1 MKALDGITV
10 IDLTDSVAG
19 PYCTMMMGDLG
30 AKVIKVEQAG
40 EGDIIRR
47 STPIIHGVAPVFTA
61 YNRNK
66 KSIALDLNR
75 AEGVALVK
83 KMLAKADILVDS
95 YPPGTMEKLGLDF
108 VSLKDAF
115 PKLICA
121 SLTGFGSS
129 GPYADRPVYEGT
141 IQAETGMTQSLIND
155 SHGTPYMV
163 GGNLA
168 QTSSSY
174 FFLAAILGALHQR
187 RRSGCGQKVETSIYK
202 SMLAMFSL
210 PINDYLFNGVECPVD
225 GNAPEGFIR
234 SKDGWLRISFGDQPM
249 WERAI
254 KLIDDPVLHDPRYA
268 TAEVRNQNRELL
280 LERVE
285 QWTQQRTSA
294 QAIEE
299 FTQAGLPGGIVR
311 TIADL
316 RRDPHML
323 ARNHIVEIEVEGNG
337 KLPFFASPFRMRE
350 SPIEYHPAPG
360 LGENG
365 EEILSDLLEMRP
377 EEITELKQ
385 SVVLA

>member
-1 MKALDGITV
+1 MKALNGVTV

-30 AKVIKVEQAG
+30 ATVIKVEQAG

-47 STPIIHGVAPVFTA
+47 STPVINGATPVFTA

-66 KSIALDLNR
+66 KSIALDLDKP
-75 AEGVALVK
+75 ESIDLIK
-83 KMLAKADILVDS
+83 KMLEKADILIDS
-95 YPPGTMEKLGLDF
+95 YQPGTMEKLGLDYD
-108 VSLKDAF
+108 SLKDTY

-121 SLTGFGSS
+121 SLTGFGST
-129 GPYADRPVYEGT
+129 GPYANRPVYEGT

-155 SHGTPYMV
+155 SHGTPYTV

-174 FFLAAILGALHQR
+174 FCLAAVLGALHQCR
-187 RRSGCGQKVETSIYK
+187 RTGRGQKVETSIYK

-210 PINDYLFNGVECPVD
+210 PINDYLFNGVECPID

-234 SKDGWLRISFGDQPM
+234 SQDGWLRISFGDQPM

-254 KLIDDPVLHDPRYA
+254 KLIDDPILNDPQYA

-280 LERVE
+280 LSRVE
-285 QWTQQRTSA
+285 NWTQQRTSA

-316 RRDPHML
+316 KEDPHLL
-323 ARNHIVEIEVEGNG
+323 ARHHIIEIDVEGNG
-337 KLPFFASPFRMRE
+337 KLPFFASSFRMRE
-350 SPIEYHPAPG
+350 SPIEYNPAPG

-365 EEILSDLLEMRP
+365 EEILSDLLGMSP
-377 EEITELKQ
+377 EEIAEWKQ
-385 SVVLA
+385 SGVLA

>member
-75 AEGVALVK
+75 A
-83 KMLAKADILVDS
+83 
-95 YPPGTMEKLGLDF
+95 LGLDF

-385 SVVLA
+385 SGVLA

>member
-174 FFLAAILGALHQR
+174 FFLAAIMGALHQR
-187 RRSGCGQKVETSIYK
+187 RRSGCGQ
-202 SMLAMFSL
+202 
-210 PINDYLFNGVECPVD
+210 
-225 GNAPEGFIR
+225 
-234 SKDGWLRISFGDQPM
+234 
-249 WERAI
+249 
-254 KLIDDPVLHDPRYA
+254 
-268 TAEVRNQNRELL
+268 
-280 LERVE
+280 
-285 QWTQQRTSA
+285 
-294 QAIEE
+294 
-299 FTQAGLPGGIVR
+299 
-311 TIADL
+311 
-316 RRDPHML
+316 
-323 ARNHIVEIEVEGNG
+323 
-337 KLPFFASPFRMRE
+337 
-350 SPIEYHPAPG
+350 
-360 LGENG
+360 
-365 EEILSDLLEMRP
+365 
-377 EEITELKQ
+377 
-385 SVVLA
+385 

>member
-1 MKALDGITV
+1 MKALHGITV

-30 AKVIKVEQAG
+30 AMVIKVEQTG

-47 STPIIHGVAPVFTA
+47 STPVVNGATPVFTA

-66 KSIALDLNR
+66 KSIALDLKKP
-75 AEGVALVK
+75 ESIALIK
-83 KMLAKADILVDS
+83 RLLEKADVLIDS
-95 YPPGTMEKLGLDF
+95 YQPGTMEKLGLDYD
-108 VSLKDAF
+108 SLKDTY

-121 SLTGFGSS
+121 SLTGFGNL

-163 GGNLA
+163 GGNLG

-174 FFLAAILGALHQR
+174 FFLAAILGALHQCR
-187 RRSGCGQKVETSIYK
+187 RTGRGQKVETNIYK

-210 PINDYLFNGVECPVD
+210 PINDYLFNGVECPID
-225 GNAPEGFIR
+225 GNSPEGFIR
-234 SKDGWLRISFGDQPM
+234 SQDGWLRISFGDQPM

-254 KLIDDPVLHDPRYA
+254 KLIDDPVLNDPCYS

-280 LERVE
+280 LSRVE
-285 QWTQQRTSA
+285 NWTLQRTSA
-294 QAIEE
+294 QAIKE

-316 RRDPHML
+316 KNDPHLL
-323 ARNHIVEIEVEGNG
+323 ARNHIVEIDVENNG
-337 KLPFFASPFRMRE
+337 KLPFFASPFRMRG
-350 SPIEYHPAPG
+350 SPIEYNPAPR

-365 EEILSDLLEMRP
+365 EEVLADLLGMNP
-377 EEITELKQ
+377 EEIAEWKKTG
-385 SVVLA
+385 VLG

>member
-1 MKALDGITV
+1 MKALNGITV
-10 IDLTDSVAG
+10 LDLTDGVAG

-30 AKVIKVEQAG
+30 ADIIKVEQAG

-66 KSIALDLNR
+66 KSLALDLNKS
-75 AEGVALVK
+75 ESIALIK
-83 KMLAKADILVDS
+83 RMLATADVLIDS
-95 YPPGTMEKLGLDF
+95 YSPGTMESMGLDYD
-108 VSLKDAF
+108 SLKEIY

-121 SLTGFGSS
+121 SLTGFGST

-174 FFLAAILGALHQR
+174 FCLAAILGALHQR
-187 RRSGCGQKVETSIYK
+187 RRTGLGQKVETSIYK

-254 KLIDDPVLHDPRYA
+254 KLIDDPVLHDPKYA
-268 TAEVRNQNRELL
+268 TAEVRNQHRELL

-285 QWTQQRTSA
+285 HWTQQRTSA

-316 RRDPHML
+316 KEDPHLL
-323 ARNHIVEIEVEGNG
+323 ARHHIVEIEVEGNG

-360 LGENG
+360 LGEDG
-365 EEILSDLLEMRP
+365 EEILSSLLGLTP
-377 EEITELKQ
+377 EEIADLKQ
-385 SVVLA
+385 SGVLA